1 MSGRLPGATTQPA
14 GWPLAFL
21 FGTYMDASPDYAF
34 FPPIEPRHTGMLP
47 VDDLHTLY
55 WEESGNPDGI
65 PVVYVHGGPGGGSS
79 PDKRQWYDPDAYRII
94 LFDQRG
100 SFRSQ
105 PLGEVER
112 NTTQLLVEDME
123 ALRKML
129 GIDKWL
135 VTGGS
140 WGTTLSLSYGQTYP
154 DACLGFVLRGIFL
167 GTPDEIDW
175 FLTGMRRFFPKAHGD
190 FVEWI
195 AEADRE
201 DILSAYERQLF
212 SDDRKSQLDAAR
224 YWFKYTESC
233 SLLRHDPELV
243 EEAAKNE
250 PVVYGTGR
258 LDAFYFR
265 NDMFLEADQLVRNID
280 RIAHLPVMIVQGGH
294 DVIAPPESAYRVHRA
309 WPGSVLHIVHDA
321 GHSPSEPG
329 TRKKLIQALDYFKRH
344 RRFDAGALQAS
355 GPV

>member
-1 MSGRLPGATTQPA
+1 M
-14 GWPLAFL
+14 
-21 FGTYMDASPDYAF
+21 
-34 FPPIEPRHTGMLP
+34 FPPIEARRTGMLA

-79 PDKRQWYDPDAYRII
+79 PDKRQWYDPEAYRII

-100 SFRSQ
+100 AYRAT
-105 PLGEVER
+105 PLAEVQA

-140 WGTTLSLSYGQTYP
+140 WGTTLSLAYGQTYP
-154 DACLGFVLRGIFL
+154 DSCLGFVLRGIFL
-167 GTPDEIDW
+167 GSLREINW
-175 FLTGMRRFFPKAHGD
+175 FMDGMGLFFPKAYAD
-190 FVEWI
+190 FANWI
-195 AEADRE
+195 PEEEKHDL
-201 DILSAYERQLF
+201 LSAYEKRLF
-212 SDDRKSQLDAAR
+212 GEDEKMRMTAAR
-224 YWFKYTESC
+224 MWFKYTEAC
-233 SLLRHDPELV
+233 SLLAHDPELV
-243 EEAAKNE
+243 EEAAKNDS
-250 PVVYGTGR
+250 VVYGTGR

-265 NDMFLEADQLVRNID
+265 NRMFFEDGQLLANIH

-294 DVIAPPESAYRVHRA
+294 DVIAPPFAAYLVHQA
-309 WPGSVLHIVHDA
+309 WPGSVLHIAADA

-329 TRKKLIQALDYFKRH
+329 IRTKVIQALEQFKRDLK
-344 RRFDAGALQAS
+344 FDGQSLGAS

>member
-1 MSGRLPGATTQPA
+1 
-14 GWPLAFL
+14 
-21 FGTYMDASPDYAF
+21 MDAPSDFSF
-34 FPPIEPRHTGMLP
+34 FPPIEPRRTGMLP
-47 VDDLHTLY
+47 VDDLHSLY
-55 WEESGNPDGI
+55 WEECGNPDGI

-79 PDKRQWYDPDAYRII
+79 PDKRQWYDPDSYRII

-100 SFRSQ
+100 AFRAM
-105 PLGEVER
+105 PLGEVEG
-112 NTTQLLVEDME
+112 NTTQLLVQDME
-123 ALRKML
+123 ALRQML

-140 WGTTLSLSYGQTYP
+140 WGTTLSLAYGQTYP

-167 GTPDEIDW
+167 GTPDEINW
-175 FLTGMRRFFPKAHGD
+175 FLSGMRHFFPKAHSD
-190 FVEWI
+190 FVKWI
-195 AEADRE
+195 PEDERQ
-201 DILSAYERQLF
+201 DILSAYERRLF
-212 SDDRKSQLDAAR
+212 SDDKSSQMNAAR

-243 EEAAKNE
+243 EEAAKNDT
-250 PVVYGTGR
+250 VVYGTGR

-265 NDMFLEADQLVRNID
+265 NNMFLEPDQLVANIH

-294 DVIAPPESAYRVHRA
+294 DVIAPPESAFRVHRA
-309 WPGSVLHIVHDA
+309 WPGSVLHIVPDA

-329 TRKKLIQALDYFKRH
+329 IRQKLIEALEYFKH
-344 RRFDAGALQAS
+344 HGKFDSVALEAS